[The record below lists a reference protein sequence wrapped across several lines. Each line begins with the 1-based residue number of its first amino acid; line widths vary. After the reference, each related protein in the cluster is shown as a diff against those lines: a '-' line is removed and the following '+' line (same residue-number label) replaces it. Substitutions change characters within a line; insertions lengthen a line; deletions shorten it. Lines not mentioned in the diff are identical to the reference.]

1 VVQLESPVNI
11 STYRRLGGATPGRTD
26 GAAVVEADFRGDDG
40 SASADPVDE
49 SSAVRILTES

>member
-1 VVQLESPVNI
+1 LESPVDI